1 MRRALFLARVDLAK
15 ALRTREVLVW
25 TFAMPL
31 LFFFFFAKMGGG
43 SGGDAIER
51 LRIESAGPGGVLAE
65 ELERRLERE
74 GYTLERETSEKQP
87 RRVLEVP
94 ADLTGRALAG
104 ETSTL
109 RLRRSSEGLSADF
122 DDVRVGRALY
132 AALLDL
138 AVLRARGEPLEAAS
152 FARLGEEPRALT
164 LDVHPAGERRTPPS
178 GKQQSIPGTMV
189 MFTLILL
196 LTGGTIP
203 IVLERRAGLLRRLA
217 STPLSRGDVVA
228 GRWLSNFGLG
238 LIQIAWA
245 IAVGTF
251 VFGVDWGPHPF
262 ALPLVLVPWI
272 GLCAGL
278 ALVLASL
285 ARTEGQVVG
294 IGVLAANLLAAL
306 GGCWWPIEVAPG
318 WMQDLAALLPTGWT
332 MSGLHALVNFGHAP
346 SSVLPQ
352 TLMLSVATLAVT
364 ALGVRL
370 FRYE

>member
-1 MRRALFLARVDLAK
+1 MRRALFLARVDLVK
-15 ALRTREVLVW
+15 ALRTRDVWVW
-25 TFAMPL
+25 TFAMPI
-31 LFFFFFAKMGGG
+31 LFFFFFSKMGGG
-43 SGGDAIER
+43 SGEVVER
-51 LRIESAGPGGVLAE
+51 LRLESAGPGGVVAE
-65 ELERRLERE
+65 ELERRLEEER
-74 GYTLERETSEKQP
+74 YTLEREASEREP

-94 ADLTGRALAG
+94 AELTGRALAG
-104 ETSTL
+104 AATTL
-109 RLRRSSEGLSADF
+109 RLRRSTDGLSGSF

-132 AALLDL
+132 ATLLDL

-152 FARLGEEPRALT
+152 FAALRAEPRPLA
-164 LDVHPAGERRTPPS
+164 LDVVPAGERRTPPS

-203 IVLERRAGLLRRLA
+203 IVLERRQGLLRRLA
-217 STPLSRGDVVA
+217 STPISRGEVVA
-228 GRWLSNFGLG
+228 GRWLSNVGLG

-251 VFGVDWGPHPF
+251 LFGVDWGPHPF
-262 ALPLVLVPWI
+262 AIALVLVPWA
-272 GLCAGL
+272 GLCSGL

-294 IGVLAANLLAAL
+294 TGVLASNLLAAL

-332 MSGLHALVNFGHAP
+332 MKGLHALVNFGHP
-346 SSVLPQ
+346 PVSVWPQ
-352 TLMLSVATLAVT
+352 VLALSLATLAVT
-364 ALGVRL
+364 WLGARL